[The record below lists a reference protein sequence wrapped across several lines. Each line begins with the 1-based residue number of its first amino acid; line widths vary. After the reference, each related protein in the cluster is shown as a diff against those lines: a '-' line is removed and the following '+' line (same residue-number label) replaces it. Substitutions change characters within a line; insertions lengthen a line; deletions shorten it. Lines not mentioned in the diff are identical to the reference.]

1 MVNINKLM
9 KQAQQMQEQMA
20 RQMEELRV
28 EASSG
33 GGVVSVVLNGKK
45 ELVELKIAKEAVD
58 PEDVEM
64 LEDLVKAAF
73 HEASRRVDEEVGQ
86 QLRRHAPAGIH
97 SSFFLISPS

>member
-1 MVNINKLM
+1 MVNFNKLM
-9 KQAQQMQEQMA
+9 KQAQAMQEQMT

-33 GGVVSVVLNGKK
+33 GGVVTVVLNGKK
-45 ELVELKIAKEAVD
+45 ELMELKIAREAVD
-58 PEDVEM
+58 PDDVGI

-86 QLRRHAPAGIH
+86 QLGGMMPPG
-97 SSFFLISPS
+97 FPPF

>member
-9 KQAQQMQEQMA
+9 KQAQAMQEQMT

-33 GGVVSVVLNGKK
+33 GGAVSVVLNGKK
-45 ELVELKIAKEAVD
+45 ELVGLKIAKEAVD
-58 PEDVEM
+58 PADVEM

-73 HEASRRVDEEVGQ
+73 HEASRRVDDEVGQ
-86 QLRRHAPAGIH
+86 QLGGMLPPGLTPP
-97 SSFFLISPS
+97 F